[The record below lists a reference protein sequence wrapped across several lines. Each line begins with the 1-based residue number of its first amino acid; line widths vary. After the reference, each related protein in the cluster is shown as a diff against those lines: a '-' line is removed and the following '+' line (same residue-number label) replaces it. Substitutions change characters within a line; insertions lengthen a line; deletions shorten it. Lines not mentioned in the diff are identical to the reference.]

1 MGWSSWITKPW
12 KKHDALIRNAAPGNH
27 KHNLE
32 KMGILQPNG
41 PKAAATA
48 PYQRSAEMQAAY
60 DAIYAKYPQMAA
72 IAAKYDS
79 PQPAPAAAQQQG
91 DPRRAVAQQYVQQMF
106 GNQPQGN
113 VGAAGRAVRA
123 SAPTQMFGNQSQQL
137 LNQFG
142 PATQPRPGMQGM
154 GMPAGMGT
162 PPPAARTMPVASGAG
177 YNPGMRPYA
186 DGGKVKKRKKVDPR
200 SKYVKKGCKK

>member
-32 KMGILQPNG
+32 KMGILQPKG

-79 PQPAPAAAQQQG
+79 PQPAPAAAQPQG
-91 DPRRAVAQQYVQQMF
+91 NVGRQFAGRAVQQMF

-142 PATQPRPGMQGM
+142 
-154 GMPAGMGT
+154 PAGMGT